1 MSEATVPPRM
11 MAHLIQPSI
20 GDGLTTTASITS
32 GRAMSTVDLLISV
45 ACITVVL
52 IVVFVVWRIRR
63 LKLRIGDSQIEYF
76 PPRPDVTAQDGEEQ

>member
-1 MSEATVPPRM
+1 
-11 MAHLIQPSI
+11 
-20 GDGLTTTASITS
+20 
-32 GRAMSTVDLLISV
+32 MSTVDLLISV